1 MSNHD
6 NAFYLLR
13 LLSDGQFHSGQRLA
27 EELNVSRTSIAS
39 YIHQLIDLGMDIY
52 SVKGRGYRLAHA
64 VSLLEQCWL
73 GEQIGA
79 PVTVFSEIDST
90 NTWMMSR
97 IEQLTH
103 GEVVCCDYQ
112 SSGRGRR
119 GRGFRSAVA
128 GQLPFSIY
136 WCFEG
141 ALDAMQGLSLV
152 VGIAVAETLRTLGY
166 KTVGLKWPNDIYAGH
181 RKLAGILIEMS
192 GQPHQQIHLVAGVG
206 INIHLGSISDEIDQ
220 LVTDLTSLK
229 EQEIDR
235 NLLLVSCYRSL
246 MTVYQKFS
254 EEGFSGFIDRWNK
267 LDVFHGE
274 QVRLIFSNGKE
285 EKGAVSGVDQYGNLL
300 LNQQG
305 EIRCFSAGEVSLRA
319 Q

>member
-1 MSNHD
+1 MSSHD

-27 EELNVSRTSIAS
+27 ESLDVSRTSIAS
-39 YIHQLIDLGMDIY
+39 YVHQLIDLGVDVY

-64 VSLLEQCWL
+64 VSLLDQRWL
-73 GEQIGA
+73 SEQIDV
-79 PVTVFSEIDST
+79 PVTVFSEINST
-90 NTWMMSR
+90 NTWMMSKT
-97 IEQLTH
+97 EQLIH
-103 GEVVCCDYQ
+103 GELVCCDYQ

-152 VGIAVAETLRTLGY
+152 VGIAVSETLLELGY
-166 KTVGLKWPNDIYAGH
+166 ENVGLKWPNDIYAGH

-206 INIHLGSISDEIDQ
+206 INIRLGAVSDEIDQ
-220 LVTDLTSLK
+220 LVTDLSSLN
-229 EQEIDR
+229 EQDINR
-235 NLLLVSCYRSL
+235 NYLLVSCYKSL
-246 MTVYQKFS
+246 MKAYQEFCAK
-254 EEGFSGFIDRWNK
+254 GFQGFIDRWNY

-274 QVRLIFSNGKE
+274 QVKLLFSNGKE
-285 EKGAVSGVDQYGNLL
+285 ERGAVSGVDQYGNLL
-300 LNQQG
+300 LDQQG
-305 EIRCFSAGEVSLRA
+305 EIHRFSAGEVSLRP